1 MISFPRKEENRNR
14 NDFTALKETYRNLHY
29 QHHAPPFD
37 GMWVA
42 KFWAS
47 SAHVESTVRYIHTYT
62 AAAAAVVGRSALV
75 STHSHPWVVCPEEEL
90 FYCAAD
96 PHTHRLPILKRKN
109 IAVLTS
115 DDDAYKNGCCIISL
129 IAKINIFFKKI
140 KYLLLP
146 WMQAD
151 SLVIQTSRG
160 HSLWNNF
167 KKTFLNVPAR
177 QIKQCI
183 LPLQIALFFPD
194 FEAQCVHARLLGLC
208 PSYSIQEIWRPAA
221 TYCWKSKS

>member
-1 MISFPRKEENRNR
+1 MVCEWPSFE
-14 NDFTALKETYRNLHY
+14 LLLHTSKV
-29 QHHAPPFD
+29 PLD
-37 GMWVA
+37 I
-42 KFWAS
+42 
-47 SAHVESTVRYIHTYT
+47 YIPIQQQQQSLED
-62 AAAAAVVGRSALV
+62 RRWFLL
-75 STHSHPWVVCPEEEL
+75 THSHPWVVCPEEEL
-90 FYCAAD
+90 FYSAAD
-96 PHTHRLPILKRKN
+96 PHTQVILKRKN

-129 IAKINIFFKKI
+129 I

-151 SLVIQTSRG
+151 SLVIQSRG

>member
-1 MISFPRKEENRNR
+1 MVCEWPSFELLLHTSKVPLDIYIPIQQQQQSLEDRRWFLLTPIHEWCAQRKSS
-14 NDFTALKETYRNLHY
+14 FTVL
-29 QHHAPPFD
+29 P
-37 GMWVA
+37 
-42 KFWAS
+42 
-47 SAHVESTVRYIHTYT
+47 I
-62 AAAAAVVGRSALV
+62 
-75 STHSHPWVVCPEEEL
+75 
-90 FYCAAD
+90 
-96 PHTHRLPILKRKN
+96 HTHRLPILKRKN

>member
-1 MISFPRKEENRNR
+1 MVCEWPSFE
-14 NDFTALKETYRNLHY
+14 LLLHTSKV
-29 QHHAPPFD
+29 PLD
-37 GMWVA
+37 I
-42 KFWAS
+42 
-47 SAHVESTVRYIHTYT
+47 YIPIQQQQQSLED
-62 AAAAAVVGRSALV
+62 RRWFLL
-75 STHSHPWVVCPEEEL
+75 THSHPWVVCPEEEL
-90 FYCAAD
+90 FYSAAD
-96 PHTHRLPILKRKN
+96 PHTQVILKRKN
-109 IAVLTS
+109 ITVLTS

-129 IAKINIFFKKI
+129 I